1 MAGSGVTELLSDWSK
16 GDKCALDR
24 LVPLVYDELRRI
36 ARHHLSREE
45 PSHTLQSTALV
56 HEAYLRLVDQNR
68 VQWQN
73 RAHFFAIAGQLI
85 RRILVD
91 HARRR
96 HAGKRGGAAPSLVL
110 DESLAAPSSNPV
122 DLVALD
128 DALND
133 LSALD
138 VQQARVVE
146 LRFFAGLTIAE
157 SAEALGISPTTVQRE
172 WTIARAWLYRYL
184 HFSNNPSAP
193 SAGAVS

>member
-1 MAGSGVTELLSDWSK
+1 MAGSGVTELLNDWSK
-16 GDKCALDR
+16 GDKRALDR

-36 ARHHLSREE
+36 ARRHLSREE

-56 HEAYLRLVDQNR
+56 HEAYMRLVDQNR

-73 RAHFFAIAGQLI
+73 RAHFFGVAGQLI

-96 HAGKRGGAAPSLVL
+96 HASKRGGAQPSLLL
-110 DESLAAPSSNPV
+110 DESVAAASDNNV
-122 DLVALD
+122 DLLALD

-157 SAEALGISPTTVQRE
+157 SAEALGISPTTVQRD
-172 WTIARAWLYRYL
+172 WTVARAWLYRYL
-184 HFSNNPSAP
+184 HSSNNTSAS
-193 SAGAVS
+193 SADAVS

>member
-1 MAGSGVTELLSDWSK
+1 MTGSGVTELLIDWNK

-24 LVPLVYDELRRI
+24 LVPLVYEELRRI

-68 VQWQN
+68 MQWQN
-73 RAHFFAIAGQLI
+73 RAHFFAVAGQLI

-96 HAGKRGGAAPSLVL
+96 HASKRGGAVPSLVL
-110 DESLAAPSSNPV
+110 DESVAAPSGNGV

-157 SAEALGISPTTVQRE
+157 SAEALGVSPTTVQRE

-184 HFSNNPSAP
+184 HVSNNPSAP